1 MVRDEVSR
9 ELVSMQY
16 NRLVE
21 NRIKT
26 SKFLVTPPATFRW
39 ADNVYDLSI
48 AILSQFDIV
57 RAAAEQL
64 PCRGLGQGRK
74 WGNAWL

>member
-1 MVRDEVSR
+1 MVRDEVNR

-21 NRIKT
+21 NRIMT
-26 SKFLVTPPATFRW
+26 SKFLGTPPVTFRL

-48 AILSQFDIV
+48 SILSQLGIV
-57 RAAAEQL
+57 RAEAEQRA
-64 PCRGLGQGRK
+64 CRGLGQGRK
-74 WGNAWL
+74 WGNAWM

>member
-21 NRIKT
+21 NGIMT
-26 SKFLVTPPATFRW
+26 SKFFAMPPVTFRW
-39 ADNVYDLSI
+39 VDDVYDLSM
-48 AILSQFDIV
+48 AMLGQFGIV
-57 RAAAEQL
+57 RAAAEQR

-74 WGNAWL
+74 WGNA